1 MNAVRFALVAAA
13 AAALSPAIANATPER
28 TALNACARAFAS
40 SLASAGNAPPAFK
53 VIYDGAFDGAS
64 MVQFFA
70 RSYTFEL
77 HASNPKTG
85 LPIARASCST
95 DARGGVIS
103 LSSIPLDEV
112 RPELHAQN

>member
-13 AAALSPAIANATPER
+13 AAALAPAISNATPER

-40 SLASAGNAPPAFK
+40 SLASAGTAPPAFK
-53 VIYDGAFDGAS
+53 VIYGGAFDGPS
-64 MVQFFA
+64 TVQYFVRNF
-70 RSYTFEL
+70 TFDL
-77 HASNPKTG
+77 HARNPKTG
-85 LPIARASCST
+85 QPIARASCSA

-112 RPELHAQN
+112 RPVL